1 MAEQYHKK
9 LIEPGETVLFDKRH
23 SLWEI
28 WRNFVIGAV
37 SIVALYLLQTK
48 FKPGPSAEGSTN
60 WGYIV
65 LISLLALFFIIGYGA
80 WPLWRRRKLTERRR
94 FFPIAIM
101 VVAAGA
107 WGALMWFRNDEDFA
121 SIWSTIVWI
130 AFAVVII
137 GWLIYP
143 IFAWFFAHFVLTD
156 RRVILSQGILNKS
169 TMAIPLEQ
177 ITNVRTSQNVW
188 ERVFKYGDVEMESA
202 GEFGQQTFTNIGRP
216 LDIKTQIFEQRD
228 QLKEGQESRHG
239 HEMAVEMAA
248 AMQTSPAQAA
258 PAAAPAAAA
267 GAPSVV
273 ERLEKLTE
281 LHNSGALSDEE
292 FQRAKAELLEMKHG
306 DAEPGRDAAP
316 SGEGGTPPSVT

>member
-28 WRNFVIGAV
+28 WRNLLIGAAA
-37 SIVALYLLQTK
+37 IVALVFLLTT
-48 FKPGPSAEGSTN
+48 FKPSTEPGTN
-60 WGYIV
+60 WGYII
-65 LISLLALFFIIGYGA
+65 LISILALFFIIGFGA
-80 WPLWRRRKLTERRR
+80 WPLWRRRKLAERHR

-101 VVAAGA
+101 VLAVG
-107 WGALMWFRNDEDFA
+107 G
-121 SIWSTIVWI
+121 WI
-130 AFAVVII
+130 ALLVFENNESFINAWTVVVVIAFVVVII

-143 IFAWFFAHFVLTD
+143 IFAWFFAHFVLSD
-156 RRVILSQGILNKS
+156 RRVILSQGILNKT

-202 GEFGQQTFTNIGRP
+202 GEFGQQTFTNIGHP
-216 LDIKTQIFEQRD
+216 LEVKTQIFEQRD
-228 QLKEGQESRHG
+228 LLKEGQETRRG
-239 HEMAVEMAA
+239 HEMAKEMATV
-248 AMQTSPAQAA
+248 MQAGPAPVA
-258 PAAAPAAAA
+258 PAAVQTAAVAE
-267 GAPSVV
+267 PSIV

-281 LHNSGALSDEE
+281 LHSSGALSDEE
-292 FQRAKAELLEMKHG
+292 FQKAKQELLEMEHG